1 MPDPIY
7 WREKILVAKI
17 ETTYGVDASPS
28 GAEAILAK
36 EIKLMPMEGN
46 DVDRDLE
53 LPWDGNPGT
62 IPADLHA
69 KISFDVELEPSGTAG
84 TAPGWGVLMRMA
96 SCAQTIVADTSVTY
110 NKISTG
116 RESGTIHLLIGNTLY
131 ALRGCRGT
139 CKIDINASGIPYL
152 KFEFTGLWT
161 KPVEATRP
169 TPVLT
174 GFKDPTVAS
183 STNTPTFTIDGT
195 SFVLRSLSL
204 DFGNKVEP
212 RFLIGDESVIITDAR
227 EAIEAKVVAQP
238 ISSFDPYAKARDAA
252 LVPLVL
258 THGTT
263 AGRIASLSVP
273 KAQMQRVQGL
283 ENAQGIKEWPLRL
296 LPRPDAGNDQFT
308 LTLT

>member
-1 MPDPIY
+1 MPEPIY

-17 ETTYGVDASPS
+17 ETTYGVDAAPS

-36 EIKLMPMEGN
+36 DIRLMPMEGN
-46 DVDRDLE
+46 DIERDLE

-62 IPADLHA
+62 IPADLHS

-84 TAPGWGVLMRMA
+84 TAPGWGVLLRMA
-96 SCAQTIVADTSVTY
+96 SCAQTIAAGTSVTY
-110 NKISTG
+110 NKISSG
-116 RESGTIHLLIGNTLY
+116 RESGTIHLLIGDTLY
-131 ALRGCRGT
+131 ALRGSRGN
-139 CKIDINASGIPYL
+139 CKIDVSASGIPYL

-161 KPVEATRP
+161 KPAESTRP

-174 GFKDPTVAS
+174 GFKDPSVAT
-183 STNTPTFTIDGT
+183 STNTPAFTIDGT

-212 RFLIGDESVIITDAR
+212 RFLIGDESVIITEMR
-227 EAIEAKVVAQP
+227 ETIEAKVVAQP
-238 ISSFDPYAKARDAA
+238 ISTFDPFALARDATQK
-252 LVPLVL
+252 PLVL

-273 KAQMQRVQGL
+273 TAQMQRVQGL
-283 ENAQGIKEWPLRL
+283 ENAQNIKEWPLRL
-296 LPRPDAGNDQFT
+296 LPRPAAGNDQFT